1 MFWRKREDKAPAL
14 DSDSNSPPLR
24 AKAVEGAPMS
34 EVEASMPESSIGDSA
49 SPAVPEDSE
58 EILAPVSNDFGAA
71 QLEGRVIEAISTVF
85 DPEIPVNIYE
95 LGLIYDIQ
103 IDGMSDVKINMTLT
117 SPACPVAGSLPGD
130 VQRVVENVE
139 GVRGVDVELVWEPP
153 WTPDRMSE
161 AARLELGF
169 M

>member
-1 MFWRKREDKAPAL
+1 MFWRKREDKAPEL
-14 DSDSNSPPLR
+14 NNDSTPAPLQ
-24 AKAVEGAPMS
+24 ANAAEGVAIE
-34 EVEASMPESSIGDSA
+34 EVETSMPEPLIEEPVASA
-49 SPAVPEDSE
+49 LPEATE
-58 EILAPVSNDFGAA
+58 EIAAPVVDGFGVA
-71 QLEGRVIEAISTVF
+71 QLEGRVIEAISSVF

-130 VQRVVENVE
+130 VQRVVEVVD

-153 WTPDRMSE
+153 WTPDQMSE
-161 AARLELGF
+161 AARLDLGF

>member
-1 MFWRKREDKAPAL
+1 MFWRKREDKAPELNNDSTPAL
-14 DSDSNSPPLR
+14 LQANAAEDV
-24 AKAVEGAPMS
+24 AIE
-34 EVEASMPESSIGDSA
+34 EVETSMPEPLIEEPVASA
-49 SPAVPEDSE
+49 LPEATE
-58 EILAPVSNDFGAA
+58 EIAAPVVDDFGVA
-71 QLEGRVIEAISTVF
+71 QLEGRVIEAISSVF

-130 VQRVVENVE
+130 VQRVVEVVD

>member
-14 DSDSNSPPLR
+14 DSDSTSPPLR
-24 AKAVEGAPMS
+24 AASVDGAAM
-34 EVEASMPESSIGDSA
+34 EDVEATMPEASIEEPTHSSS
-49 SPAVPEDSE
+49 SAVPEDNE
-58 EILAPVSNDFGAA
+58 EAVAPVSNDFGAA

-117 SPACPVAGSLPGD
+117 SPACPVAG
-130 VQRVVENVE
+130 
-139 GVRGVDVELVWEPP
+139 
-153 WTPDRMSE
+153 
-161 AARLELGF
+161 
-169 M
+169 